1 MGTHDVSILTIEDGI
16 FEVKSTAGDTHLGGE
31 DIDQILIDYCVK
43 EFKRQNQMDCSK
55 SDRAIKR
62 LKKVCESAK
71 RTLSAST
78 EANINVDGLYE
89 GIDFDI
95 KITRARFESLCSE
108 LFRRAF
114 APVERALKDANL
126 SKSQIHEI
134 VLVGGT
140 TRIPKIQQML
150 KDYFHKEPCQGVNP
164 DEAVAFGAAVQA
176 ALLSDDV
183 QDEKLGDLLLLD
195 VIPLSLGIETSG
207 QVMTKLIERNTT
219 IPVKKTQTFS
229 TYSDNQPACT
239 ICIFEGERS
248 MTRDNHKLGE
258 FNLTGIPPM
267 PRGVPQIEITYDV
280 DANGILTV
288 SAVEKSTGKSENIT
302 IQNDGSRHSQEE
314 IERMVEEA
322 EKFKDADEQIR
333 KRVEA
338 KNRFENIAY
347 STKNSLDS
355 ELKDKLDSSDIEK
368 VTRLCDEAISWLDEH
383 PEEEATVYEEKMKS
397 LQDSVQPIMMKA
409 MQQPGQ
415 GAPEGGMS
423 GGMPQGFDPSMF
435 QGAQTQ
441 PTDQPT
447 SEPTIEE
454 VD

>member
-1 MGTHDVSILTIEDGI
+1 
-16 FEVKSTAGDTHLGGE
+16 
-31 DIDQILIDYCVK
+31 
-43 EFKRQNQMDCSK
+43 
-55 SDRAIKR
+55 
-62 LKKVCESAK
+62 
-71 RTLSAST
+71 
-78 EANINVDGLYE
+78 
-89 GIDFDI
+89 
-95 KITRARFESLCSE
+95 
-108 LFRRAF
+108 
-114 APVERALKDANL
+114 
-126 SKSQIHEI
+126 
-134 VLVGGT
+134 
-140 TRIPKIQQML
+140 ML

-355 ELKDKLDSSDIEK
+355 ELKDKLDSSDVEE

-383 PEEEATVYEEKMKS
+383 PEEEAAVYEEKMKT
-397 LQDSVQPIMMKA
+397 LQDAVQPIMMKA

-415 GAPEGGMS
+415 GAPEGGMP

-441 PTDQPT
+441 PTAQPV